1 MNISFSD
8 LLSDDLLLV
17 ELSLLV
23 NRIIKVKKKNL
34 KDLGIQKLYA

>member
-34 KDLGIQKLYA
+34 KDLGMQKLYA